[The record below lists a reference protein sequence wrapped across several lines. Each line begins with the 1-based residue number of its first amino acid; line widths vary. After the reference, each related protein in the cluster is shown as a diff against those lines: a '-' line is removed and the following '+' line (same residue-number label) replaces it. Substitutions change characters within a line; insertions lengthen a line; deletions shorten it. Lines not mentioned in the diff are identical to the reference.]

1 MFPIKNFKYH
11 IPNETEPGGFG
22 FVRKHDIHTGI
33 DLYCSKGEP
42 IYSISNGIILDIIKF
57 TGFEESPWWNDTWAV
72 IAYHPGIGTIVYG
85 EVYVDD
91 SYPMVGDIIR
101 QGDIVG
107 NVATVLKEDKGKN
120 PPNMLHIE
128 LYKGVH
134 LYPVIWELNTEKPN
148 KLENPKQLLEKL
160 LSL

>member
-57 TGFEESPWWNDTWAV
+57 TGFEESPWWNDTWAILV
-72 IAYHPGIGTIVYG
+72 YHPGIGTIVYG
-85 EVYVDD
+85 EIYEPDLIKVGSIVKE
-91 SYPMVGDIIR
+91 GDIL
-101 QGDIVG
+101 GIVS
-107 NVATVLKEDKGKN
+107 TVLKEDKGKN
-120 PPNMLHIE
+120 PQNMLHLE
-128 LYKGVH
+128 LYDGVY
-134 LYPVIWELNTEKPN
+134 LDPVIWKDGQKPN